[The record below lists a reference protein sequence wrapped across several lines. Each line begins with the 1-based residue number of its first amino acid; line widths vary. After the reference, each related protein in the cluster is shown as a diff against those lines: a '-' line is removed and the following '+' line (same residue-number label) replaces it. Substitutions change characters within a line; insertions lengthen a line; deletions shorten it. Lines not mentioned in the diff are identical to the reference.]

1 MEKYIK
7 PNYRKIYNDI
17 IIRKFPDKEAKCRSI
32 LAKKELSA
40 MDIIKLNNLI
50 FTKEVTHNKLI
61 STQKHRS
68 YDKQTIME
76 ILKYRKENGMN
87 NSELARHFSL
97 SRNSVAKWKKI
108 FLGENGS
115 GSRNSDNGIVQYES
129 VK

>member
-76 ILKYRKENGMN
+76 ILKYQKEIGMN